1 METFC
6 PELLCLCVFVLL
18 FRFILLTQKK
28 VLRSLLKRQKRQDI
42 KIKMERVFSAGRM
55 GICFSWTHYFFS
67 RDRPGLPTKTSGS
80 KITARAAGEHWQCSK
95 NLKPRETLRLGGIL
109 KISHPILHLMLES
122 LSTSAGNSPLFKS
135 FDNLEC

>member
-6 PELLCLCVFVLL
+6 PELLCLYVFVLP

-80 KITARAAGEHWQCSK
+80 KPLQVPSKDTCAGSRGALAVFQE
-95 NLKPRETLRLGGIL
+95 LK
-109 KISHPILHLMLES
+109 
-122 LSTSAGNSPLFKS
+122 TS
-135 FDNLEC
+135 